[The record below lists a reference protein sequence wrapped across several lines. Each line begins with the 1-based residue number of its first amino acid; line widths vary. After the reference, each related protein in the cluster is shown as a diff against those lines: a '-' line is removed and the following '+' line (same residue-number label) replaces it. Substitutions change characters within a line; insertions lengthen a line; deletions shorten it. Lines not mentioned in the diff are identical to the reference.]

1 MRNSSKFQ
9 SKIII
14 RVVCAVILVIGII
27 LVVFGLSDHM
37 DSDLQ
42 GGTTIIDNSENETGT
57 EDLGDVGS
65 ETESVTEDATDT
77 EERTDTESETEG
89 SIIVETEEAIDTE
102 ETENKDENTNTIP
115 SDLTSLSNNSE
126 GWGPGGDRNELNQY
140 YCCFSYNEK
149 YEAYDAYFTVENSN
163 YIYLTMDEGYE
174 NGYTPAILD
183 TLKEKN
189 VKIVFFV
196 TAQFV
201 KSNPQLVQR
210 MIDEGHTVGNH
221 STTHPSKGMP
231 SLSMEAQKNDIM
243 NLHNLIKDNYGYEMN
258 LFRNPAGIFSEQSLA
273 ITKSLGYKSVFWSFA
288 YYDYDPADQPEPTKA
303 LNKMVNELHP
313 GAIYLLHAVSAT
325 NTEVLGDFIDQAR
338 TAGYEFAVLK

>member
-1 MRNSSKFQ
+1 MSSK
-9 SKIII
+9 I
-14 RVVCAVILVIGII
+14 RLKTLVQLICIMFLVLCII
-27 LVVFGLSDHM
+27 LLIFGIVSKLHSDVP
-37 DSDLQ
+37 Q
-42 GGTTIIDNSENETGT
+42 GSEVT
-57 EDLGDVGS
+57 ENS
-65 ETESVTEDATDT
+65 ETETDNLNSEEDTSTEEETDT
-77 EERTDTESETEG
+77 EVSTDTE
-89 SIIVETEEAIDTE
+89 VNTEENTEENKDTE
-102 ETENKDENTNTIP
+102 ENTNSGNNSNSSNNSVP
-115 SDLTSLSNNSE
+115 ADFASLSNTSE

-140 YCCFSYNEK
+140 YCCFSYNKK
-149 YEAYDAYFTVENSN
+149 YQAYDAYFMVENSN

-196 TAQFV
+196 TSQFV
-201 KSNPQLVQR
+201 KSNPELVQR
-210 MIDEGHTVGNH
+210 MIDEGHTIGNH

-231 SLSMEAQKNDIM
+231 SLSIDSQKNDIM
-243 NLHNLIKDNYGYEMN
+243 NLHNVIKDNYGYEMN

-273 ITKSLGYKSVFWSFA
+273 VTKSLGYKSVFWSFA

-303 LNKMVNELHP
+303 LNKMVSNLHP

-338 TAGYEFAVLK
+338 AAGYEFATLD